1 MTTRTPSSGWL
12 SRLAQG
18 SLVKQILIGLVL
30 GVLLALVSKPA
41 AIAVGL
47 LGTLFV
53 GALKAVAPVLVLML
67 VMASIANHQHGQKT
81 SIRPILFLYLLGTFS
96 AALTAVLFSFLFPST
111 LHLTTAADSIT
122 PPSGIVEVLRGLLMS
137 MVSNPID
144 ALLNANY
151 IGILVWAVGL
161 GFALRHGND
170 TTKNLI
176 NDVSHAVT
184 FIVKVVIRFAPLGIF
199 GLVSSTLATTGFETL
214 WGYAQLLLVLVGCML
229 LVALVIN
236 PLLVFWKI
244 RRNPYPLVLT
254 CLRESGVY
262 AFFTRSSAANIPVNM
277 ALCEKLNLDR
287 DTYSVSIP
295 LGATINMA
303 GAAITITVLTLAA
316 VHTLNIPVDLP
327 TALLLSVVA
336 SLCACGAS
344 GVAGG
349 SLLLIPL
356 ACNMF
361 GIPND
366 VAMQVVAL
374 GFIIGVLQDSC
385 ETALNSSTDA
395 FPLRYRAEGLSSC
408 TAFSTLNGSIPRF
421 CIRRKR
427 MMFSPLTIRKL
438 PSISVPP
445 MEPNHRLCVTQQAV
459 EHHITQRTVSPLQR
473 NSAQVLATVPMI
485 GSSSMACCSL
495 PRPRI
500 NVRRIKTVITHRLR
514 VRKEMTVRSALSPAL
529 IPAGPAPIRKK

>member
-1 MTTRTPSSGWL
+1 MTTQYQPRGL
-12 SRLAQG
+12 LQRLAQG
-18 SLVKQILIGLVL
+18 SLVKQIVIGLIL
-30 GVLLALVSKPA
+30 GILLAWISQPA
-41 AIAVGL
+41 AVAVGL

-67 VMASIANHQHGQKT
+67 VMASIANHKHGQKT
-81 SIRPILFLYLLGTFS
+81 NIRPILWLYLLGTFS

-111 LHLTTAADSIT
+111 LQLVTGATEIT
-122 PPSGIVEVLRGLLMS
+122 PPTGIVQVLRDLLLS
-137 MVSNPID
+137 MVSNPVD
-144 ALLNANY
+144 ALLKGNY

-161 GFALRHGND
+161 GFALRHAND

-176 NDVSHAVT
+176 NDMSDAVT
-184 FIVKVVIRFAPLGIF
+184 FMVKLVIRFAPVGIF
-199 GLVSSTLATTGFETL
+199 GLVSSTLATTGFSTL
-214 WGYAQLLLVLVGCML
+214 WGYAQLLMVLLGCMF

-236 PLLVFWKI
+236 PLIVFIKI
-244 RRNPYPLVLT
+244 RRNPYPLVLA
-254 CLRESGVY
+254 CLRESGVT

-316 VHTLNIPVDLP
+316 VHTLGIAVDLP

-361 GIPND
+361 GIPNE
-366 VAMQVVAL
+366 VAMQVVAV

-385 ETALNSSTDA
+385 ETALNSSTDVIFTA
-395 FPLRYRAEGLSSC
+395 AACQAE
-408 TAFSTLNGSIPRF
+408 
-421 CIRRKR
+421 
-427 MMFSPLTIRKL
+427 
-438 PSISVPP
+438 
-445 MEPNHRLCVTQQAV
+445 EQRL
-459 EHHITQRTVSPLQR
+459 
-473 NSAQVLATVPMI
+473 AQ
-485 GSSSMACCSL
+485 
-495 PRPRI
+495 
-500 NVRRIKTVITHRLR
+500 
-514 VRKEMTVRSALSPAL
+514 SAL
-529 IPAGPAPIRKK
+529 RN